1 MAELLDDSSQADA
14 KAVGLRYFGDDQP
27 GLRRLRQGTGFR
39 YVDAAGTPVRDAAT
53 LKRIRHLAI
62 PPAWKSVWI
71 SPVANSHL
79 QATGRDARGRKQYR
93 YHADFRAAR
102 EQTKY
107 EHLLAFGK
115 ALGAIRQR
123 VAADMALPG
132 LPRAKVLAAIVH
144 LLDTTLIRVGGSEYA
159 RHNHSFGLTTL
170 ENRHVAISE
179 GALRFEFKGKSGRLW
194 QLKIRDRR
202 VARIVKSCQELP
214 GQHLFQYLDEDGK
227 RQSIES
233 ADVNTYLREISGSDI
248 TAKDF
253 RTFAGTVLA
262 ATALSAFPEVQ
273 SATEAKANVRAA
285 IDAVAER
292 LGNTPAICRKCYVH
306 PEVLAAY
313 LDGELALPSRKPSA
327 GLEATERSALMF
339 LQRRLREP
347 TRPLSRRSAKLAVQ
361 LSAQATSS
369 MS

>member
-1 MAELLDDSSQADA
+1 MAELIGDSSQADA
-14 KAVGLRYFGDDQP
+14 KAVGLRYFGDGQA

-39 YVDAAGTPVRDAAT
+39 YVDTDGKPVHDAAT

-62 PPAWKSVWI
+62 PPAWTNVWI
-71 SPVANSHL
+71 SPHANGHL
-79 QATGRDARGRKQYR
+79 QATGRDARDRKQYR

-123 VAADMALPG
+123 TAADMALPG
-132 LPRAKVLAAIVH
+132 LPRGKVLATIVH

-159 RHNHSFGLTTL
+159 RNNHSFGLTTL
-170 ENRHVAISE
+170 EDRHVAISKS
-179 GALRFEFKGKSGRLW
+179 GLRFEFKGKSGRLW
-194 QLKIRDRR
+194 QLEIRDRR
-202 VARIVKSCQELP
+202 VARIVRSCQELP
-214 GQHLFQYLDEDGK
+214 GQHLFQYLDEDGQ

-233 ADVNTYLREISGSDI
+233 ADVNAYLREISGSDI

-262 ATALSAFPEVQ
+262 ATALSAFPTVQ
-273 SATEAKANVRAA
+273 SVTEAKANVRAA
-285 IDAVAER
+285 VDAVAER

-306 PEVLAAY
+306 PEIFTAYLEGVLA
-313 LDGELALPSRKPSA
+313 LRSRKPA
-327 GLEATERSALMF
+327 GGLEAAERSALAF
-339 LQRRLREP
+339 LERRLK
-347 TRPLSRRSAKLAVQ
+347 RPARASSRARSMGSPAVG
-361 LSAQATSS
+361 LTAAAS
-369 MS
+369 